1 MPHRFSSTRF
11 FVLALLLVLAAN
23 GARATSIEDGLYR
36 ARVVVAD
43 ESEPARSGGFRA
55 ALAQVVVKLSGQ
67 RQVLDRSE
75 VTSLLDAAANL
86 VEEYRYHR
94 LPATAA
100 VPAADA
106 VDAAA
111 PPEGAAPL
119 PPVPP
124 ELTLEVRF
132 AAPTLDAELRRI
144 GVPRW
149 PAERRPV
156 LLWLGGTDQE
166 RSALAPLARA
176 ALEEWGVPVLEPLWD
191 LQDTQALAASASALD
206 PARVA
211 EASRRYEAAH
221 WLLLEPQIA
230 ADAVRGRWQL
240 GGTAAATGNE
250 VAGEPRAWIEAA
262 VNAAVDALASGQA
275 YVPGGQVSVEEL
287 GIDGIATYDAYRA
300 AIDAL
305 DALEMVRGIEVKA
318 LAAGR
323 LTLRLQVDGAPG
335 LLQRALAAN
344 PNFAEVTDVAA
355 GAGRLYLW
363 RGP

>member
-1 MPHRFSSTRF
+1 MQHHFSSVRF
-11 FVLALLLVLAAN
+11 FFLALLLVLAAN
-23 GARATSIEDGLYR
+23 GVRATGIEDDLYR

-43 ESEPARSGGFRA
+43 DSEAARTGGFRA

-67 RQVLDRSE
+67 RQVLDRLE

-94 LPATAA
+94 LPAAA
-100 VPAADA
+100 TPPAGDA
-106 VDAAA
+106 SAL
-111 PPEGAAPL
+111 PEGTAPL
-119 PPVPP
+119 PPTSP
-124 ELTLEVRF
+124 EVILEVRF
-132 AAPTLDAELRRI
+132 AAPTLDEELRRI

-176 ALEEWGVPVLEPLWD
+176 ALEVRGVPVLEPLWD
-191 LQDTQALAASASALD
+191 LQDTQALAAPALD

-240 GGTAAATGNE
+240 GGIAAATGNE
-250 VAGEPRAWIEAA
+250 VAEELRAWVEAA

-275 YVPGGQVSVEEL
+275 YLPSGQTSVAEL
-287 GIDGIATYDAYRA
+287 GIDGIATYDTYRA

-318 LAAGR
+318 LSAGR
-323 LTLRLQVDGAPG
+323 LTLRLQVDGAPE
-335 LLQRALAAN
+335 LLQRALAGN
-344 PNFAEVTDVAA
+344 PHFAEVTDVAA
-355 GAGRLYLW
+355 GPGRLYLW
-363 RGP
+363 REP

>member
-1 MPHRFSSTRF
+1 MQHHFSSVRF
-11 FVLALLLVLAAN
+11 FFLALLLVLAAN
-23 GARATSIEDGLYR
+23 GVRATGIEDDLYR

-43 ESEPARSGGFRA
+43 DSEAARTGGFRA

-67 RQVLDRSE
+67 RQVLDRPE

-94 LPATAA
+94 LPAAA
-100 VPAADA
+100 AAADA
-106 VDAAA
+106 AAA
-111 PPEGAAPL
+111 PEGAIPL

-132 AAPTLDAELRRI
+132 AAPTLDEELRRI

-176 ALEEWGVPVLEPLWD
+176 ALEVRGVPVLEPLWD
-191 LQDTQALAASASALD
+191 LQDTQALAAPALD

-230 ADAVRGRWQL
+230 ADAVRGSWRL
-240 GGTAAATGNE
+240 GGIATATGNE
-250 VAGEPRAWIEAA
+250 VAEELRAWVEAA

-275 YVPGGQVSVEEL
+275 YLPSGQTSVAEL

-318 LAAGR
+318 LSAGR
-323 LTLRLQVDGAPG
+323 LTLRLQVDGAPE
-335 LLQRALAAN
+335 LLQRALAGN
-344 PNFAEVTDVAA
+344 PHFAEVTDVAA
-355 GAGRLYLW
+355 GPGRLYLW
-363 RGP
+363 REP